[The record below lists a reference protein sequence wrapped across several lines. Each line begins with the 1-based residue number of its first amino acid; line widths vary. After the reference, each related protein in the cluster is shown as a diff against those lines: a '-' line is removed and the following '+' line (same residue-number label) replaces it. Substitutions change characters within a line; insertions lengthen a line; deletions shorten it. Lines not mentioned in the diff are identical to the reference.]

1 MVKTAAGLGIGK
13 SGVRQIAVAK
23 QDEHVLGRVRQV
35 LLLAHIIQG
44 SLAMGS
50 VWLFRFQIS
59 EWLFGNNTYVNEVGL
74 IGIAI
79 LLTLLGTAHTAILQG
94 MRRIDDLGRV
104 TIYSA
109 LVGSIVGLAAIWFY
123 GVIGVVWFVIA
134 QPLAVVIIAFQ
145 YTSRLPQLK
154 ENILNVSAFWQ
165 EWKPMAKLGTAFM
178 LGGLATTITLLLVRR
193 SITQEIGLEAA
204 GLFAAAWSIS
214 MIYVGLMLG
223 AVSADYY
230 PRLA

>member
-1 MVKTAAGLGIGK
+1 
-13 SGVRQIAVAK
+13 
-23 QDEHVLGRVRQV
+23 
-35 LLLAHIIQG
+35 
-44 SLAMGS
+44 
-50 VWLFRFQIS
+50 
-59 EWLFGNNTYVNEVGL
+59 
-74 IGIAI
+74 
-79 LLTLLGTAHTAILQG
+79 

-223 AVSADYY
+223 AEVNLVSHPSVGCLLGLVAGLTR
-230 PRLA
+230 RLLLYSRRPFFGIGGAKVDASL